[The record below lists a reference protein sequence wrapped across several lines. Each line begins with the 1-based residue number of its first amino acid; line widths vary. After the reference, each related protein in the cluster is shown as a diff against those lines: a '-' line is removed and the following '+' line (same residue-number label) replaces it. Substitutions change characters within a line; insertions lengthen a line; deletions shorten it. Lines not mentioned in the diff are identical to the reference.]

1 MELTKLINSV
11 HAITVSGEIER
22 KDISAICSD
31 SRKVRKACVFVAIKG
46 LKTDGHDYILDAISK
61 GASVIVVDKNIFPEE
76 IFTHRNIAKIYVAD
90 SRIALAELSNAF
102 YKEPSDRLK
111 LTGITGTNG
120 KTTTAWLIRHI
131 LKSAGHKTGMLGT
144 IANYIDDEAITASLT
159 TPESNDLCEMLYE
172 MSIRGCEYAAMEV
185 SSHALDLNRVYGL
198 HFRTAVF
205 TNLTLDHL
213 DYHGTVE
220 NYRDAKKKLFD
231 SLAENAFA
239 IVNADDPVSGFM
251 VKDCK
256 ANILTYGQKSGSD
269 FLIKSLRFDLGR
281 SEFTIEYLG
290 IDYPIV
296 TNLVGTFNASNI
308 TAAFAVALLNGIDAS
323 AIIDALTHAQQT
335 PGRFE
340 LYSSGDKAVIIDYA
354 HTPDSLEKTL
364 LNIRAIIGHS
374 RPLICV
380 FGCGGNRDKSKRPLM
395 GKIASNLSDRVIVTS
410 DNPRM
415 EDPMTIID
423 EILAGI
429 ETSNFVTIPDRK
441 TAIANAIKNSP
452 DNAVILLAGKG
463 HEDYQILGEE
473 KVHLSDKEEALFN
486 LQEKETVS

>member
-61 GASVIVVDKNIFPEE
+61 GATVIVVDKNIFPEE
-76 IFTHRNIAKIYVAD
+76 IFTHRNVAKIFVAD

-102 YKEPSDRLK
+102 YKEPSKLLK

-131 LKSAGHKTGMLGT
+131 IKSAGHKTGMLGT
-144 IANYIDDEAITASLT
+144 IANYIDDEMIAASLT

-172 MSIRGCEYAAMEV
+172 MWLRGCEYAVMEV
-185 SSHALDLNRVYGL
+185 SSHALALKRVHGL
-198 HFRTAVF
+198 GFRTAVF

-231 SLAENAFA
+231 DLAEDAYA
-239 IVNADDPVSGFM
+239 IVNADDQISEFM
-251 VKDCK
+251 VKDTK
-256 ANILTYGQKSGSD
+256 AKVLTYGQKAGSD
-269 FLIKSLRFDLGR
+269 FLIRDLKFDLNR

-290 IDYPIV
+290 IAYPVI

-308 TAAFAVALLNGIDAS
+308 TAAFAVAFLNGIDVQ
-323 AIIDALTHAQQT
+323 AILDALSHAQQT

-340 LYSSGDKAVIIDYA
+340 MYSEGEKSVIIDYA

-364 LNIRAIIGHS
+364 LNIRAIIGNS

-415 EDPMTIID
+415 EDPLTIID

-429 ETSNFVTIPDRK
+429 EKTNFIAIPDRK
-441 TAIANAIKNSP
+441 TAIANAIKYSP
-452 DNAVILLAGKG
+452 SNAVILLAGKG

-473 KVHLSDKEEALFN
+473 KVHLSDKEEAISN
-486 LQEKETVS
+486 LMEKEITA